1 MLGPIIISI
10 PGTEL
15 SVNDKDLLNDPAV
28 GGVILFSENFTNK
41 HQLQRLVHSIKDVKD
56 PDLLV
61 FVDQEG
67 GRIQRFRN
75 DFFHLPSHRD
85 LGRIYDQNTDDG
97 IRSAELT
104 GYIMA
109 AELILMGIDLSF
121 SPVVDIDHGVSEVIS
136 DRAFHF
142 DPFVVGEMAK
152 SYIAGMVNAGMKPVA
167 KHFPGHGAVMADS
180 HKDQPVDSRSI
191 SDIEK
196 DMSPYRV
203 LMKDNLTGIMT
214 AHIVFPSVDQSIATF
229 SKKWLN
235 EILKQKYS
243 YEGFIFS
250 DDLTMQSAVETG
262 PMPQRIHQAI
272 EAGCDFILWC
282 HPDESIYSVLREVRE
297 FMIDKSS
304 SYNELRS
311 SPESVDPKEIEQ
323 GIDELNSLLNRK

>member
-104 GYIMA
+104 G
-109 AELILMGIDLSF
+109 
-121 SPVVDIDHGVSEVIS
+121 
-136 DRAFHF
+136 
-142 DPFVVGEMAK
+142 
-152 SYIAGMVNAGMKPVA
+152 
-167 KHFPGHGAVMADS
+167 
-180 HKDQPVDSRSI
+180 
-191 SDIEK
+191 
-196 DMSPYRV
+196 
-203 LMKDNLTGIMT
+203 
-214 AHIVFPSVDQSIATF
+214 
-229 SKKWLN
+229 
-235 EILKQKYS
+235 
-243 YEGFIFS
+243 
-250 DDLTMQSAVETG
+250 
-262 PMPQRIHQAI
+262 
-272 EAGCDFILWC
+272 
-282 HPDESIYSVLREVRE
+282 
-297 FMIDKSS
+297 
-304 SYNELRS
+304 
-311 SPESVDPKEIEQ
+311 
-323 GIDELNSLLNRK
+323 